1 MQDIVI
7 SIIFACMIVFPF
19 FIVSLVRAK
28 SPRRREAALN
38 KALSKGHVVTAVLKK
53 RHSSVSDPF
62 SRSAS
67 GMVDLGI
74 YEYEY
79 KGRKYKYK
87 LYDGHLPSTVKLYFT
102 KSPRKA
108 VEAAALGRSDTCW
121 PLIIAVIACVIYIF
135 GKLSA

>member
-1 MQDIVI
+1 
-7 SIIFACMIVFPF
+7 MIVFPF
-19 FIVSLVRAK
+19 FIVALVRAK

-38 KALSKGHVVTAVLKK
+38 KALSKGHVVTAILKK

-87 LYDGHLPSTVKLYFT
+87 LYALAFGTASQLIVISLP
-102 KSPRKA
+102 
-108 VEAAALGRSDTCW
+108 
-121 PLIIAVIACVIYIF
+121 
-135 GKLSA
+135 